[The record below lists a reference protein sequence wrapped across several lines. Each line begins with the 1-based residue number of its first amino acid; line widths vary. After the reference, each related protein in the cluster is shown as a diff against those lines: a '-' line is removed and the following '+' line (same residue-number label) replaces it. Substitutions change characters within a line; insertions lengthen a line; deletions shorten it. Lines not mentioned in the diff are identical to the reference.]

1 MAAVSTAR
9 RNRWRTAFIRHG
21 ANFYER
27 VLGDAVAIE
36 QDVVWAAHVIIKEGE
51 KIESLVDSFNTESG
65 ALSGSFDDL
74 AVTDSLTADKIFQ
87 RIVTDLVVGVAD
99 VVEVNVLGPTV
110 LSDAVSII
118 DFSLPQY
125 VPYQDPQVTTSL
137 TIPFWI
143 NAFAVT
149 DNIIATPVLSPA
161 AKFSVL
167 ADSISLNDSVSVSG
181 SKLNS
186 QVLTDSI
193 SQINIY
199 DSVKIT
205 VTRIVIPPILYSRKL
220 FNAIDI
226 SDSVDA
232 TFLGIVPRVLS
243 DSIVVN
249 DSRRTI
255 NAKKL
260 VSVVADVNGEVNE
273 MIVYKILSE
282 PFSLISFE
290 IPDPEEI
297 KITDAMIVGRAS
309 VTDTVA
315 DLSVITSFFDQAI
328 ATKTEFVQAS
338 AEIVIGIE
346 VQ

>member
-1 MAAVSTAR
+1 M
-9 RNRWRTAFIRHG
+9 
-21 ANFYER
+21 
-27 VLGDAVAIE
+27 
-36 QDVVWAAHVIIKEGE
+36 
-51 KIESLVDSFNTESG
+51 
-65 ALSGSFDDL
+65 
-74 AVTDSLTADKIFQ
+74 
-87 RIVTDLVVGVAD
+87 
-99 VVEVNVLGPTV
+99 NVLGPTV

-143 NAFAVT
+143 NDFAVT
-149 DNIIATPVLSPA
+149 DNVIATPVLSPV

-167 ADSISLNDSVSVSG
+167 ADSISLTDSISVSG

-186 QVLTDSI
+186 RVLTDSI
-193 SQINIY
+193 IQFNIY
-199 DSVKIT
+199 DSVKVT
-205 VTRIVIPPILYSRKL
+205 VTRTVIPPVVYSRTV
-220 FNAIDI
+220 
-226 SDSVDA
+226 SDSIDVSDSTIA

-260 VSVVADVNGEVNE
+260 VSVVADVSGEVSE

-315 DLSVITSFFDQAI
+315 DLSVITAFFDQAI
-328 ATKTEFVQAS
+328 ATKTEFVQVS